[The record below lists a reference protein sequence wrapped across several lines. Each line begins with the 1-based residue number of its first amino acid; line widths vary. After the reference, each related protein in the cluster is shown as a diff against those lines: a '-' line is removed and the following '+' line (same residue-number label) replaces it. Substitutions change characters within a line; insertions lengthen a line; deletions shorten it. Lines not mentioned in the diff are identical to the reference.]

1 MRVAV
6 TGATGLIGRRVVAVL
21 RDRGD
26 EVVTLSRSSGL
37 GAVVWDPLS
46 GPAPAEALAGC
57 DAVVHLAGENIAQR
71 WTPGA
76 KERIRASR
84 ELGTRNLVA
93 GLRAAEPR
101 PAALVHASGGDYYAP
116 RGDERVDESG
126 PPGDGYLAQ
135 VCVAWEREA
144 SAAEPLGLRVTHV
157 RTGPVLHRSGGAL
170 QRMLLPFRLGLGGP
184 VAGGRQWFPWIALED
199 IAGIYLAALHGG
211 EAWAGPVNACAPEPV
226 RNADLAKA
234 LGRALHRPAVLPVPG
249 LALKGLYGDMAQI
262 VTGGVRMVPAR
273 VTKLGYRFR
282 HPGLDEALRSALG

>member
-26 EVVTLSRSSGL
+26 EVVTLSRSPGL

-71 WTPGA
+71 WTAGA

-93 GLRAAEPR
+93 GLRAVEPR
-101 PAALVHASGGDYYAP
+101 PAALVHASGGDYYAS
-116 RGDERVDESG
+116 RGDEPVDESG

-170 QRMLLPFRLGLGGP
+170 QRMLVPFRLGLGGP
-184 VAGGRQWFPWIALED
+184 VAGGRQWFPWIALDD

-211 EAWAGPVNACAPEPV
+211 EAWAGPINACAPEPV

-234 LGRALHRPAVLPVPG
+234 LGRALHRPTFLPVPG
-249 LALKGLYGDMAQI
+249 LALKALYGDMAQI

-273 VTKLGYRFR
+273 ATELGYRFR
-282 HPGLDEALRSALG
+282 HPELDEALRSALA

>member
-6 TGATGLIGRRVVAVL
+6 TGATGLIGHRVVAVL
-21 RDRGD
+21 RERGD
-26 EVVTLSRSSGL
+26 DVVTLSRSPGL
-37 GAVVWDPLS
+37 GAVVWDPLT
-46 GPAPAEALAGC
+46 GPAPAEVLAGC

-71 WTPGA
+71 WTAGA

-101 PAALVHASGGDYYAP
+101 PAALVHASGADYYAP

-126 PPGDGYLAQ
+126 PSGDGYLAQ

-157 RTGPVLHRSGGAL
+157 RTGPVLHPSGGAL
-170 QRMLLPFRLGLGGP
+170 QRMLVPFRVGLGGP
-184 VAGGRQWFPWIALED
+184 VAGGHQWMPWIALDD

-249 LALKGLYGDMAQI
+249 LALKALYGDMAQI

-273 VTKLGYRFR
+273 VTELGYRFR
-282 HPGLDEALRSALG
+282 YPGLDEALRSALG

>member
-6 TGATGLIGRRVVAVL
+6 TGASGLIGGRLVAEL

-26 EVVTLSRSSGL
+26 DVVALSRSPGL
-37 GAVVWDPLS
+37 GAVVWDPLT

-71 WTPGA
+71 WTAAA

-101 PAALVHASGGDYYAP
+101 PAALVHASGGDYYAL

-144 SAAEPLGLRVTHV
+144 SAAKPLGVRVTHV

-170 QRMLLPFRLGLGGP
+170 QRMLVPFRLGLGGP
-184 VAGGRQWFPWIALED
+184 VAGGRQWFPWIALDD
-199 IAGIYLAALHGG
+199 IAGIYVAALRGG

-226 RNADLAKA
+226 RNADFAKA

-249 LALKGLYGDMAQI
+249 LALKALYGDMAQI
-262 VTGGVRMVPAR
+262 VTGGVRMVPGRA
-273 VTKLGYRFR
+273 TELGYRFR
-282 HPGLDEALRSALG
+282 HPELDEALRSALG

>member
-26 EVVTLSRSSGL
+26 EVVTLSRSPGL

-71 WTPGA
+71 WTAGA

-93 GLRAAEPR
+93 GLRAVEPR
-101 PAALVHASGGDYYAP
+101 PAALVHASGGDYYAS
-116 RGDERVDESG
+116 RGDEPVDESG

-170 QRMLLPFRLGLGGP
+170 QRMLVPFRLGLGGP
-184 VAGGRQWFPWIALED
+184 VAGGRQWFPWIALDD
-199 IAGIYLAALHGG
+199 IAGIYLAAMHGG

-249 LALKGLYGDMAQI
+249 LALKALYGDMAQI

-273 VTKLGYRFR
+273 VTELGYRFR
-282 HPGLDEALRSALG
+282 HPELDEALRSALG